1 MNPAIS
7 RSLPTTLQT
16 LDAGL
21 QKRAGREPLSSAFEE
36 ALTETRTT
44 KGNQE
49 KKTSEEATGWQPIR
63 WTLAEGLG
71 PRQEPSS
78 EEEQQNEDGELQHLP
93 ETLSP
98 QTNAPVPG
106 RLSGE
111 TGDAKGDG
119 EADATADELLEGGK
133 GPAVQSS
140 EVRTAATPVSEDA
153 PAAPQMASAQPL
165 PQANDRTRER
175 VVPAKRVDRAEQP
188 LPGLPKASDK
198 AALSVSEKS
207 STPIAAEQTT
217 QQSAKSE
224 ATLRGLGGNEGPVRE
239 NAQQQQQEIR
249 VVSIQ
254 RAPAPAPT
262 VGGDQS
268 SLAPRAG
275 TSEAAHLQTSQ
286 QGEAGKMVQTLK
298 IQLQPAELGTV
309 TAKLR
314 LVGEQLMVD
323 LQVESTEA
331 RHRLSTDSDS
341 IVKALRSL
349 GYDIDRVTIQQSTPG
364 GQTNTATGGNTRDG
378 AFQSMSDG
386 RGEGNPSRGTGGDRS
401 TREEASNGG
410 RQAQDTAD
418 ASHSGVYI

>member
-1 MNPAIS
+1 M
-7 RSLPTTLQT
+7 
-16 LDAGL
+16 
-21 QKRAGREPLSSAFEE
+21 
-36 ALTETRTT
+36 
-44 KGNQE
+44 
-49 KKTSEEATGWQPIR
+49 
-63 WTLAEGLG
+63 
-71 PRQEPSS
+71 
-78 EEEQQNEDGELQHLP
+78 
-93 ETLSP
+93 
-98 QTNAPVPG
+98 
-106 RLSGE
+106 
-111 TGDAKGDG
+111 
-119 EADATADELLEGGK
+119 
-133 GPAVQSS
+133 
-140 EVRTAATPVSEDA
+140 
-153 PAAPQMASAQPL
+153 
-165 PQANDRTRER
+165 
-175 VVPAKRVDRAEQP
+175 
-188 LPGLPKASDK
+188 
-198 AALSVSEKS
+198 SVSEKS
-207 STPIAAEQTT
+207 STPMAAEQTT

-224 ATLRGLGGNEGPVRE
+224 ATLRGLGGNEGPMRE

-254 RAPAPAPT
+254 RAPAPAPA
-262 VGGDQS
+262 VGSDQS

-275 TSEAAHLQTSQ
+275 ASEAAHLQTSQ

-314 LVGEQLMVD
+314 LMGEQLMVD

-386 RGEGNPSRGTGGDRS
+386 RGEGDPSRGTGGDRS

-418 ASHSGVYI
+418 ASHTGVYI